1 MEFQMRKEFEF
12 NVKDHKIKVTNSWLH
27 GAKLYVDGDFR
38 DFDKSLSANGKVALL
53 SANLGDFRILEIF
66 PVVFFTVEIDA
77 YLVFDNTKQ
86 HIFSSHK
93 RLSLTEQRTA

>member
-12 NVKDHKIKVTNSWLH
+12 NVKDHKIKVP
-27 GAKLYVDGDFR
+27 
-38 DFDKSLSANGKVALL
+38 VA
-53 SANLGDFRILEIF
+53 
-66 PVVFFTVEIDA
+66 FFTVEIDA